1 MFLLDDKEL
10 IKKFL
15 QGDDNSFNQLAKRYI
30 DKIYWHS
37 RRILGNHFDAD
48 EIVQQVLVV
57 MYEKLHTFNSDS
69 SLYTW
74 IYKITY
80 TRSLNL
86 LKKNSIKRFLGI
98 DDENGN
104 EIPSEYS
111 TMENL
116 ENKEML
122 GLIDKALLKIPPK
135 QREVFSLRHFEELSY
150 QEISNITGK
159 SIGSIKAN
167 YFHAFNKLK
176 EILGM
181 DEEEARDGKEN

>member
-1 MFLLDDKEL
+1 MNDKEL
-10 IKKFL
+10 INKFL
-15 QGDDNSFNQLAKRYI
+15 QGDENSFNLLAKKYI
-30 DKIYWHS
+30 DKIYWHA
-37 RRILGNHFDAD
+37 RRMVGNHFDAD

-57 MYEKLHTFNSDS
+57 MYNKLSSFNKDS
-69 SLYTW
+69 ALYTW

-86 LKKNSIKRFLGI
+86 LKSNSIKNFFGI
-98 DDENGN
+98 SNEHN

-111 TMENL
+111 TYENY

-122 GLIDKALLKIPPK
+122 SKIDDALLKVPPK

-150 QEISNITGK
+150 QEISEITGK

-167 YFHAFNKLK
+167 YFHAFNRLK
-176 EILGM
+176 ELLEIE
-181 DEEEARDGKEN
+181 DEEKND

>member
-1 MFLLDDKEL
+1 MLSDKEL
-10 IKKFL
+10 IEKFL
-15 QGDDNSFNQLAKRYI
+15 AGDNNSFNILAKKYI
-30 DKIYWHS
+30 DKIYWHA

-57 MYEKLHTFNSDS
+57 MYNKLNSFNKDS
-69 SLYTW
+69 ALYTW

-86 LKKNSIKRFLGI
+86 LKSNSVKRFFGI
-98 DDENGN
+98 DGDHQQ
-104 EIPSEYS
+104 IPSENS
-111 TMENL
+111 AVENL

-122 GLIDKALLKIPPK
+122 NLIDKALLKIPPK
-135 QREVFSLRHFEELSY
+135 QREVFSLRHFEEFTY
-150 QEISNITGK
+150 QEISDITGK

-176 EILGM
+176 DILGIE
-181 DEEEARDGKEN
+181 DEEAKDGKEN